1 MNSTKLFLLLLT
13 HLFVCQIYSQTDFTK
28 VDQYA
33 RDTPSSQTQSIE
45 KLAAHLTSK
54 FKTETESVRAIYVW
68 MAENI
73 RYNHRVINNENIS
86 IEQRLKKEKP
96 EKVLKAKWAVC
107 EGYSNLFYALC
118 QEAGIACEVVTGIV
132 KDQNGKIPAI
142 GHAWNVVRVD
152 GQWHPIDVT
161 WGAGGLSGDNNKFV
175 KNFKDDFFLT
185 DPAVFIHNHYPH
197 DPLFQLLETPYSLEE
212 FRKKDFPQNANS
224 DAHLPTYQNIT
235 DSLNYF
241 TDLEGDAK
249 TLNRCF
255 RILKFNPSDGYAN
268 DKIASIHYAKARS
281 VWEIYQA
288 ESKEVFEKKKPL
300 TWESVERW
308 EKLIAEFRS
317 ELDKT
322 EFYLENIQKGDRHE
336 MNKKTILSSLK
347 ENRKID
353 PTIDKQFEEYRKY
366 LTAMGHS
373 KK

>member
-1 MNSTKLFLLLLT
+1 M
-13 HLFVCQIYSQTDFTK
+13 
-28 VDQYA
+28 
-33 RDTPSSQTQSIE
+33 
-45 KLAAHLTSK
+45 
-54 FKTETESVRAIYVW
+54 
-68 MAENI
+68 
-73 RYNHRVINNENIS
+73 
-86 IEQRLKKEKP
+86 
-96 EKVLKAKWAVC
+96 
-107 EGYSNLFYALC
+107 
-118 QEAGIACEVVTGIV
+118 
-132 KDQNGKIPAI
+132 
-142 GHAWNVVRVD
+142 
-152 GQWHPIDVT
+152 
-161 WGAGGLSGDNNKFV
+161 
-175 KNFKDDFFLT
+175 
-185 DPAVFIHNHYPH
+185 
-197 DPLFQLLETPYSLEE
+197 
-212 FRKKDFPQNANS
+212 
-224 DAHLPTYQNIT
+224 
-235 DSLNYF
+235 NYF